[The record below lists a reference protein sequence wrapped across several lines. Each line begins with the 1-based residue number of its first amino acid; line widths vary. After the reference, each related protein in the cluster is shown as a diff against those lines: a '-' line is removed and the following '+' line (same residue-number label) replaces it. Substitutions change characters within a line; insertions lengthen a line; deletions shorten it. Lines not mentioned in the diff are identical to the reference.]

1 MISKTCCLRAACVC
15 VLCECPPNSPVSNGC
30 RLSAN
35 NNVVKRSKHHKVS
48 LCGCVV
54 RRCAC
59 IVCVCWGLTS
69 SCFGGNTPAEFPLL
83 WLNLHYLLFIM
94 KWYNKPY
101 FSPSNYDVY

>member
-69 SCFGGNTPAEFPLL
+69 SCFGGNTRRRGVFSFMAKSP
-83 WLNLHYLLFIM
+83 LFII
-94 KWYNKPY
+94 YY
-101 FSPSNYDVY
+101 EVVQ